1 MKKTVVINV
10 VGLTPAL
17 IGQHTPFLSQWI
29 AQSSVASIKPV
40 LPAVTC
46 SAQATYLTGKYPS
59 EHGIVGNG
67 WYFEE
72 ECEIKFWRQ
81 SNKLI
86 TAEKIWEKA
95 KKMDS
100 SFTCANLF
108 WWYNMYSSVDYSVTP
123 RPQYWAD
130 GRKMPDCYSF
140 PADLRDRL
148 QEELG
153 IFPLFDFWGPRTSIK
168 SSRWIADAAKLVEE
182 WYAPTLSLIYLP
194 HLDYNLQRYGNQHN
208 SIPKDLQEI
217 DEVCK
222 DLITFYERRGA
233 QVLVLSE
240 YGITNVSNPIH
251 LNRILRNHQYIN
263 LRIENGLELLDAGAS
278 RTFAVADHQIA
289 HIYINDKQETNKIRG
304 MLENISGIEMVLDE
318 QGKKRYGLDHPR
330 SGDLVVVAD
339 KHSWFTYYYWLDD
352 TKAPDFAR
360 IVDIHKKPGYDPVEM
375 LANPQ
380 IKLLP
385 LVVAWKLL
393 KKKLG
398 FRMLMDVIPL
408 DASLIKGSHGRIPEN
423 EEDRPII
430 ISKNKNLMPKKS
442 IEPTEVFDILMEH
455 LL

>member
-17 IGQHTPFLSQWI
+17 IGQHTPFLSHWI

-86 TAEKIWEKA
+86 QAEKIWEKA

-108 WWYNMYSSVDYSVTP
+108 WWYNMYSSVDYSLTP

-140 PADLRDRL
+140 PSDLRDRL
-148 QEELG
+148 QDKLG

-182 WYAPTLSLIYLP
+182 WYAPTLTLIYLP
-194 HLDYNLQRYGNQHN
+194 HLDYNLQRYGNHHD
-208 SIPKDLQEI
+208 SVLKDLQEI
-217 DEVCK
+217 DGVCK

-251 LNRILRNHQYIN
+251 LNRILRNHHYIN
-263 LRIENGLELLDAGAS
+263 VRIENG
-278 RTFAVADHQIA
+278 
-289 HIYINDKQETNKIRG
+289 
-304 MLENISGIEMVLDE
+304 
-318 QGKKRYGLDHPR
+318 
-330 SGDLVVVAD
+330 
-339 KHSWFTYYYWLDD
+339 
-352 TKAPDFAR
+352 
-360 IVDIHKKPGYDPVEM
+360 
-375 LANPQ
+375 
-380 IKLLP
+380 
-385 LVVAWKLL
+385 
-393 KKKLG
+393 
-398 FRMLMDVIPL
+398 
-408 DASLIKGSHGRIPEN
+408 
-423 EEDRPII
+423 
-430 ISKNKNLMPKKS
+430 
-442 IEPTEVFDILMEH
+442 
-455 LL
+455 